1 MFESVFLQRRVRLFS
16 ARRSCARNVPRFRGE
31 LRMGGDGSSI
41 ASITPSSA
49 ARSRQRFTVCCV
61 TPIVRATA

>member
-31 LRMGGDGSSI
+31 LRMGGDVRQDGLS
-41 ASITPSSA
+41 T
-49 ARSRQRFTVCCV
+49 SRLS
-61 TPIVRATA
+61 RAYFL